1 MMIID
6 TDGSLNIGSCGVWCC
21 AGPGTGYSPL
31 QGSFFTKNSSKA
43 HQPPPTRT
51 ITVDLRIRTR
61 RSF

>member
-6 TDGSLNIGSCGVWCC
+6 TDGSLNICSCG
-21 AGPGTGYSPL
+21 PGVVLALVTGYSPL

>member
-1 MMIID
+1 MGLSIF
-6 TDGSLNIGSCGVWCC
+6 VV
-21 AGPGTGYSPL
+21 AGPGVVLGLGIVYSPL